1 MLYSFCGSEPAPL
14 PHRLRFADGST
25 RTDASTFTTEDLEQ
39 AGYTGPYDRPDCD
52 PLTETVD
59 WDGTAFFVRQ
69 YNADEITAK
78 WDVVRQERNALLQS
92 SDWTQIVDYDL
103 GADRA
108 AWASYRQLLREITSQ
123 ANPFALVWP
132 QPPA

>member
-1 MLYSFCGSEPAPL
+1 MLYSLHGLEPALL
-14 PHRLRFADGST
+14 PHRLRFPDGST
-25 RTDASTFTTEDLEQ
+25 RTDISTFTVEELER

-52 PLTETVD
+52 PFTETVD
-59 WDGTAFFVRQ
+59 WDGTAFLVRP

-78 WDVVRQERNALLQS
+78 WNAVRQERNALLQS
-92 SDWTQIVDYDL
+92 SDWTQIVDFDL
-103 GADRA
+103 GADHA

-132 QPPA
+132 EPPA

>member
-1 MLYSFCGSEPAPL
+1 MLYSLHGLEPVLL
-14 PHRLRFADGST
+14 PHRLRFSDGST
-25 RTDASTFTTEDLEQ
+25 RTDASTFTIEELEQ

-59 WDGTAFFVRQ
+59 WDGTTFFVRQ

-78 WDVVRQERNALLQS
+78 WNVVRQERNALLQS

-132 QPPA
+132 EPPA

>member
-1 MLYSFCGSEPAPL
+1 MLYSLNGSEPVPL

-25 RTDASTFTTEDLEQ
+25 RTDASTFTTEELDQ
-39 AGYTGPYDRPDCD
+39 AGYTGPYDRLDCD

-59 WDGTAFFVRQ
+59 WDGMAFFVRP

-78 WDVVRQERNALLQS
+78 WNAVRQERNALLQS
-92 SDWTQIVDYDL
+92 SDWTQIVDFDL

-108 AWASYRQLLREITSQ
+108 AWAAYRQQLREVTSQ
-123 ANPFALVWP
+123 TNPFALVWP

>member
-1 MLYSFCGSEPAPL
+1 MLYSHHGATPVSL

-25 RTDASTFTTEDLEQ
+25 RTDASTFTAEELEQ

-59 WDGTAFFVRQ
+59 WDGTQFLVRPHNAEEIAAQWASVRQ
-69 YNADEITAK
+69 N
-78 WDVVRQERNALLQS
+78 RNALLQS

-132 QPPA
+132 EPPA